1 MKPSSLKVLKAIH
14 EGGHVSFDRFTK
26 KWRLVPKKDHPTF
39 VTNETVAGLIASG
52 HLRKAEPRYGEGGTH
67 YVTEL
72 GKQALDLAAQKTA
85 AAAARRGRGTP

>member
-1 MKPSSLKVLKAIH
+1 MKPSSLKVLRAIH

-26 KWRLVPKKDHPTF
+26 RWRLVPKRDPATF
-39 VTNETVAGLIASG
+39 VTNETVQGLIASG

-72 GKQALDLAAQKTA
+72 GRQALDTAEQKQA